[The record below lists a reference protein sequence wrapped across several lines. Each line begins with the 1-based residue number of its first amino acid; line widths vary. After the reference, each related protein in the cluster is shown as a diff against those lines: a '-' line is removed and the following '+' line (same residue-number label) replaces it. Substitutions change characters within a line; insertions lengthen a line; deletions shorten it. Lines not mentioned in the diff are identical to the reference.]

1 MKTIKEDEQEERDDD
16 LSEFRESE
24 IEPKQN
30 PMLSKK
36 VYSYR
41 KQITLLKT
49 KKTSLKTKIQATKM

>member
-1 MKTIKEDEQEERDDD
+1 MKTIKEEEQEERDDD

-36 VYSYR
+36 VF
-41 KQITLLKT
+41 IVIL
-49 KKTSLKTKIQATKM
+49 I